1 MSKKKNAKSEKQATE
16 TVRVLVVGAH
26 PDDPEVMAGGLAA
39 LWTEAG
45 AALKFLSMT
54 NGDAGHHEMGGGPL
68 ARRRFAEAQESA
80 RVLGIAYDV
89 VDRHDGELE
98 PTLANRFD
106 LIRRIREFR
115 PEIVLTHPPD
125 DYHPDHRYTS
135 RLVQDAAMS
144 VTVPNVCALTPC
156 LRRNPVFAYVMGTA
170 GVTRQFAPTLFV
182 DIGRVVERKLDLL
195 ACHVSQ
201 FAEWIPWLTG
211 RLAEVPRQPAA
222 RADWIRNGWRE
233 RLRSLAGRYR
243 NDISRQYGA
252 VRGLRIEYIEA
263 VEICAYGSPLT
274 DAARARLFPF
284 VR

>member
-1 MSKKKNAKSEKQATE
+1 MAGKKSAKSNTRSPEA
-16 TVRVLVVGAH
+16 VRALVVGAH

-39 LWTEAG
+39 LWTDAG
-45 AALKFLSMT
+45 GVVKFLSMT

-68 ARRRFAEAQESA
+68 ARRRFAETQASA

-115 PEIVLTHPPD
+115 PDIVLTHPPD

-135 RLVQDAAMS
+135 QLVQDAAMS

-156 LRRNPVFAYVMGTA
+156 LRRNPVFAYAMGTA
-170 GVTRQFAPTLFV
+170 GVTRQFAPEIFA
-182 DIGRVVERKLDLL
+182 DIGRVVERKLDML

-201 FAEWIPWLTG
+201 FAEWIPWLAG
-211 RLAEVPRQPAA
+211 RLSEMPRRPAEREA
-222 RADWIRNGWRE
+222 WIRDGWRA
-233 RLRSLAGRYR
+233 RLRTLAERFRGP
-243 NDISRQYGA
+243 ISRRFGA
-252 VRGLRIEYIEA
+252 VRGLRIEYVEA
-263 VEICAYGSPLT
+263 VEICAYGAPLT

-284 VR
+284 AG